1 LIVRPIRQLAPARTL
16 ASFFMVVAVACGGS
30 SSNSSNNSSS
40 GQVSTPVTNNP
51 PASGPDGGTASN
63 PPSDPPPA
71 STTPALTGI
80 TNGAVVAG
88 QVSLAA
94 AVPAGTA
101 AVAFQVDGA
110 TVATASAAP
119 FAAVWN
125 SFGSANGAHSIVVQA
140 QDSAGSAATSSA
152 VSVTVGNHIKNIF
165 VIVME
170 NHDWS
175 SIKGS
180 ASAPYINGTLLALG
194 AHAENYQNVA
204 NLHPSLPNYIWL
216 ESGNNQG
223 VADDGGPQ
231 SHLLNVPHLTGL
243 MNAAGVTWKSY
254 QEDISGND
262 CPLNP
267 VNKYFP
273 KHNPALYFS
282 DINGGLNAQSAVCK
296 AHVRPFAELQADL
309 DANTVPSY
317 SFITPNICND
327 MHDNS
332 GCQSTNSIANGD
344 GWLKTVIPNIMAS
357 QAYKDGGLILV
368 TWDESEGGNVPI
380 GMIALSPLAKAGYT
394 SNVAYTHSS
403 TLRSIEEIFGLTP
416 MLGGAANATDLSDM
430 FHSFP

>member
-1 LIVRPIRQLAPARTL
+1 LIVRPIRQLASARTL
-16 ASFFMVVAVACGGS
+16 ASLALVFAVACGS
-30 SSNSSNNSSS
+30 SQSSNSS
-40 GQVSTPVTNNP
+40 GQAVNTPAGTN
-51 PASGPDGGTASN
+51 PAPGTDGGTAST
-63 PPSDPPPA
+63 PPSDPPA
-71 STTPALTGI
+71 NSTTPALTGI

-110 TVATASAAP
+110 TVATATTAP
-119 FAAVWN
+119 FTAVWN
-125 SFGSANGAHSIVVQA
+125 SFGSSNGAHSLVVQT
-140 QDSAGSAATSSA
+140 QDTSGAAAASSPL
-152 VSVTVGNHIKNIF
+152 SVTVGNHIKNVF

-180 ASAPYINGTLLALG
+180 ASAPYINGTLLAIG
-194 AHAENYQNVA
+194 AHAENYQNVP

-231 SHLLNVPHLTGL
+231 SHNLTVPHLTGL
-243 MNAAGVTWKSY
+243 MNAAGVTWKAY
-254 QEDISGND
+254 QEDISGTD

-273 KHNPALYFS
+273 KHNPAVYFN

-296 AHVRPFAELQADL
+296 AHVRPFSELQTDL

-317 SFITPNICND
+317 SFITPNICDD

-380 GMIALSPLAKAGYT
+380 GMIAISPLAKAGYT

-403 TLRSIEEIFGLTP
+403 TLRSIETIFGLSP
-416 MLGGAANATDLSDM
+416 MLGGAASANDLSDM

>member
-1 LIVRPIRQLAPARTL
+1 LV
-16 ASFFMVVAVACGGS
+16 FAVACGS
-30 SSNSSNNSSS
+30 SSSTSNSST
-40 GQVSTPVTNNP
+40 GQVDPPVATNPTPAP
-51 PASGPDGGTASN
+51 DAGPASN
-63 PPSDPPPA
+63 PPADPPPTT
-71 STTPALTGI
+71 SPTPALTGI

-110 TVATASAAP
+110 TVATVTAAP
-119 FAAVWN
+119 FTAVWN
-125 SFGSANGAHSIVVQA
+125 SFGSANGAHSLVVQA
-140 QDSAGSAATSSA
+140 QDSTGAAATSSA

-180 ASAPYINGTLLALG
+180 ASAPYINGTLLSIG
-194 AHAENYQNVA
+194 AHAENYQNVP

-231 SHLLNVPHLTGL
+231 SHNLTVPHLTGL
-243 MNAAGVTWKSY
+243 MDAAGVTWKSY
-254 QEDISGND
+254 QEDISGTD

-273 KHNPALYFS
+273 KHNPMVYWN

-296 AHVRPFAELQADL
+296 AHVRPFSELQTDL

-357 QAYKDGGLILV
+357 SAYKDGGLILV

-394 SNVAYTHSS
+394 SNVAFTHSS
-403 TLRSIEEIFGLTP
+403 TVRSIQEIFGLTP
-416 MLGGAANATDLSDM
+416 MLGGAANANDLSDM